1 MKIAASV
8 SESWV
13 PELLLPCVV
22 ETNSEADELELVLE
36 LPLAL
41 VPVVHQV
48 EVAVPEVPQV
58 SPCPI

>member
-1 MKIAASV
+1 MKIEASV
-8 SESWV
+8 WESWV
-13 PELLLPCVV
+13 HELLQPCVV
-22 ETNSEADELELVLE
+22 ETSAAVEELELVLE

-48 EVAVPEVPQV
+48 VVAVPEVPQV